1 MSDLSQT
8 KEKLFGKAKTMPVWK
23 RAACAAGVAVVCL
36 ALWWTFSGAPE
47 KVSYMTKPVQTG
59 DLIVTVSADGTLKP
73 VRTVSVGSELSGIV
87 SRVNV
92 DVNSVVKVGDV
103 LIELDCAK
111 LESAVNQARAT
122 LTSAEAKLLE
132 AQAVYAEAKAKLARY
147 EELNRS
153 SAGKMPSRA
162 QLDEQRATVKKARAG
177 IAVAQAS
184 IDDAKATLQTNE
196 TNLSKAFIRSPVDG
210 VVLTRSVEPGY
221 AVAASLQAVELL
233 TVATDL
239 HELELQVDVDEAD
252 VGEVRP
258 GLKTTFTVSA
268 YPDRPFP
275 ATLTKVA
282 YGASS
287 GTDKVVTYTTYLA
300 VKNPELKLRSGMT
313 ATAIIE
319 TARKNDVLLVP
330 NTALR
335 FRPEVKTQSDSAT
348 RLMMPGPRHA
358 GQKTV
363 KETTRAVS
371 GKSRTV
377 YVLNQK
383 GDAVKRDVKTG
394 MTDGTMTEILSGDLK
409 AGDKVI
415 ISQLKK
421 NN

>member
-147 EELNRS
+147 EELNRA

-177 IAVAQAS
+177 IAVARAS

-371 GKSRTV
+371 GQSRTV

-383 GDAVKRDVKTG
+383 GNAVKRDVKTG

>member
-147 EELNRS
+147 EELNRT

-300 VKNPELKLRSGMT
+300 VKNLELKLRSGMT

-371 GKSRTV
+371 GQSRTV

>member
-147 EELNRS
+147 EELNRA

-252 VGEVRP
+252 VGEVKP

-313 ATAIIE
+313 ATVIIE

-371 GKSRTV
+371 GQSRTV

-383 GDAVKRDVKTG
+383 GNAVKRDVKTG

>member
-147 EELNRS
+147 EELNRA

-348 RLMMPGPRHA
+348 RLMMPGPRRA

-383 GDAVKRDVKTG
+383 GDAVKREVKTG
-394 MTDGTMTEILSGDLK
+394 MTDGAMTEILSGDLK

>member
-147 EELNRS
+147 EELNRA

-252 VGEVRP
+252 VGEVKP

-363 KETTRAVS
+363 KKTTRAVS
-371 GKSRTV
+371 GQSRTV

-383 GDAVKRDVKTG
+383 GNAVKRDVKTG

>member
-1 MSDLSQT
+1 MSNLSQT

-147 EELNRS
+147 EELNRA

-371 GKSRTV
+371 GQSRTV

-383 GDAVKRDVKTG
+383 GNAVKRDVKTG

>member
-132 AQAVYAEAKAKLARY
+132 AQAVYAEAKAKFARY

-252 VGEVRP
+252 VGEVKP

-371 GKSRTV
+371 GQSRTI

-383 GDAVKRDVKTG
+383 GNAVKRDVKTG

>member
-147 EELNRS
+147 EELNRA

-371 GKSRTV
+371 GQSRTV

-383 GDAVKRDVKTG
+383 GNAVKREVKTG

>member
-147 EELNRS
+147 EELNRT

-371 GKSRTV
+371 GQSRTV

-383 GDAVKRDVKTG
+383 GNAVKRDVKTG

>member
-147 EELNRS
+147 EELNRA

-371 GKSRTV
+371 GQRRTV
-377 YVLNQK
+377 YVLNQE
-383 GDAVKRDVKTG
+383 GNAVKRDVKTG

>member
-147 EELNRS
+147 EELNRA

-177 IAVAQAS
+177 IAVARAS

-252 VGEVRP
+252 VGEVKP

-335 FRPEVKTQSDSAT
+335 FRPKVKTQSDSAT

-371 GKSRTV
+371 GQSRTV

-383 GDAVKRDVKTG
+383 GNAVKRDVKTG

>member
-36 ALWWTFSGAPE
+36 ALWLTFSGAPE

-147 EELNRS
+147 EELNRA

-252 VGEVRP
+252 VGEVKP

-348 RLMMPGPRHA
+348 RLMMPGPRHV

>member
-147 EELNRS
+147 EELNRA

-252 VGEVRP
+252 VGEVKP

-371 GKSRTV
+371 GQSRTV

-383 GDAVKRDVKTG
+383 GNAVKRDVKTG

>member
-147 EELNRS
+147 EELNRA

>member
-92 DVNSVVKVGDV
+92 DVNSVVKIGDV

-147 EELNRS
+147 EELNRA

-252 VGEVRP
+252 VGEVKP
-258 GLKTTFTVSA
+258 GLKITFTVSA

-371 GKSRTV
+371 GQSRTV

-383 GDAVKRDVKTG
+383 GNAVKRDVKTG

>member
-8 KEKLFGKAKTMPVWK
+8 KEKLFGKAKTMSVWK

-147 EELNRS
+147 EELNRA

-300 VKNPELKLRSGMT
+300 VKNLELKLRSGMT

-371 GKSRTV
+371 GQSRTV

-383 GDAVKRDVKTG
+383 GNAVKREVKTG

>member
-36 ALWWTFSGAPE
+36 TLWWTFSGAPE
-47 KVSYMTKPVQTG
+47 KVSYMTKAVQTG

-147 EELNRS
+147 EELNRT

-394 MTDGTMTEILSGDLK
+394 MTDGIMTEILSGDLK

>member
-147 EELNRS
+147 EELNRA

-162 QLDEQRATVKKARAG
+162 QLDEQRTTVKKARAG

-252 VGEVRP
+252 VGEVKP

-371 GKSRTV
+371 GQSRTV

-383 GDAVKRDVKTG
+383 GNAVKRDVKTG

>member
-147 EELNRS
+147 EELNRP

-371 GKSRTV
+371 GQSRTV

-383 GDAVKRDVKTG
+383 GNAVKRDVKTG